1 MKTLVLP
8 VALAAG
14 LLGSAPLPR
23 PGGPLDGAPPRRRPP
38 ARRQV
43 RRGPRHPADAI
54 HVSSKTIPEVDI
66 SYFFTKNFAT
76 ELVLTVPQEHD
87 VTLAGTKIG
96 TFKELPPTLTAQWHF
111 RPGQTVDPYVGLGL
125 NLTLISDVKLAGGAL
140 DLDTSSVGPAAQ
152 AGVDFKVAKQCF
164 INLDVKVRADPQR
177 REGRRHEGHHREGG
191 SHALRRGRGLSLLSF
206 GGQPG
211 PRSPF
216 SINPGGLP

>member
-1 MKTLVLP
+1 MKTYVLP

-14 LLGSAPLPR
+14 LLGSAPLHAQEGPWMVR
-23 PGGPLDGAPPRRRPP
+23 LRAVALQPADKSDAAPGI
-38 ARRQV
+38 
-43 RRGPRHPADAI
+43 PADAI

-111 RPGQTVDPYVGLGL
+111 LPGQTVDPYVGLGL

-140 DLDTSSVGPAAQ
+140 DLDKSSVGPAAQ

-164 INLDVKVRADPQR
+164 INLDVKYVQLRSDVKAGGAKVTTVKVDPMLYGVGVGYR
-177 REGRRHEGHHREGG
+177 
-191 SHALRRGRGLSLLSF
+191 F
-206 GGQPG
+206 
-211 PRSPF
+211 
-216 SINPGGLP
+216 